1 MDTAVSPCLVV
12 TTSRKPTGE
21 EEAQALALARELG
34 VPYIPR
40 RGSLQD
46 LGAPAVL
53 VVTRERLVVQTEA
66 GEIFFHP
73 GMARPRVRQ
82 LERGH
87 PDVMVEAMGL
97 RPGDAVLDCTLGLGS
112 DAIVAS
118 FVAGERGR
126 VVGLE
131 AVPVLAAL
139 VRWGLAH
146 HDPGH
151 DGLRAAMRRVEV
163 VCADH
168 EDYLLRLPDRCFD
181 IVYFDPM
188 FREPVHESAHMR
200 PWRALA
206 CYKPLTQAAIAAA
219 RRVARRRVVV
229 KERSGSPVFDE
240 LGLTTVV
247 GGRKSRIAYGILD
260 VDAGEGA

>member
-1 MDTAVSPCLVV
+1 MDGPGFERLVV
-12 TTSRKPTGE
+12 TTSRKPTSE
-21 EEAQALALARELG
+21 EELQAMALARELG
-34 VPYIPR
+34 LPYVPR
-40 RGSLQD
+40 RGSLHEF
-46 LGAPAVL
+46 GATAIL
-53 VVTRERLVVQTEA
+53 VVTRERLVIQTQA

-82 LERGH
+82 LERGQQ
-87 PDVMVEAMGL
+87 DVMVQAMDL

-112 DAIVAS
+112 DAIVAA
-118 FVAGERGR
+118 FVTGERGR

-151 DGLRAAMRRVEV
+151 DGLRAAMRRIEV
-163 VCADH
+163 VCAEH
-168 EDYLLRLPDRCFD
+168 EEYLAQLPDRSFD

-188 FREPVHESAHMR
+188 FREPVHQSASMR

-206 CYKPLTQAAIAAA
+206 CYKPLTRAAIAAA
-219 RRVARRRVVV
+219 SRVTRRRVVV
-229 KERSGSPVFDE
+229 KERSGSPVFAE
-240 LGLTTVV
+240 LGLTRVV

-260 VDAGEGA
+260 VAAGEGP